1 MVVFWDTK
9 PTSVFAADSLKYR
22 LLSLS
27 DVLPALTKSA
37 DTLKYGLF
45 SGVIPALTKSV
56 IGFVNDLSHRFR
68 FKKFINQKPKISR
81 DEPLDFALTSP
92 VTEPLQNLSRTSPVT
107 EDEIVGSRCNVSE
120 SFCAA
125 ITEDYCEYCGLEDH
139 SRSICPARNA
149 YCEFCSKRGHIS
161 TVCKRR
167 ARLQSP
173 QLSTVSRNQ
182 SLSPTIIEIHID
194 GQPIKAL
201 IDTGSS
207 ISFVDYRIA
216 QQLKLSIRPCERTI
230 TLAADVS
237 TTKTLGSI
245 LVSKLE
251 IQDFVYQNFEFS
263 ILQGLCCDAIIG
275 HDVFAKHKNLIVNFG
290 GNNSDMHINPI
301 IDDFLDEY
309 CYSADSTYCNLAQAN
324 IDPPPLFHNISSDCS
339 PIACRSRRYSDVD
352 KKFIREQVDLLKG
365 AGVVETSHS
374 PWRAQ
379 VLVARDERHKP
390 RLVIDYSRTIN
401 KFTFLDAYPL
411 PRIDDMAFEV
421 SKYKY
426 YSTLDLK
433 SAYHQIPIAQCDRE
447 YTAFEAGGELLQ
459 FTRIPFG
466 VTNGVSAFQ
475 RTMDNLI
482 AKHDLKGTFAYM
494 DNLTVCG
501 KTQEEHDTNLQ
512 RFYDI
517 VNTYSLTLNHNKSIL
532 SVTEINMLGYLISYQ
547 TVKPDPERMQPLI
560 DLPVPSTPKSLKRA
574 LGLFSYYSQWV
585 EKFSDKIRPLTSIA
599 EFPLSKEAVKA
610 FTNIKHDI
618 AAASLSCPN
627 DSDMIIIESDASDV
641 ALSASL
647 NQNGRPVAFF
657 SRTLQQHEQRHPAI
671 EKEAA
676 AIIEACRKWKHYLS
690 GRRFQ
695 LITDQQSVSFI
706 YNTLK
711 HGKTKNDKILRWRIE
726 LSCLDFDIKYRPGP
740 ENLTADCLS
749 RAHCS
754 AIPNSLRKLKT
765 IHDDLC
771 HPGISRLGHFVRS
784 RNLPYSME
792 DVKSVISQC
801 RVCAEL
807 KPNFFRP
814 INPPLIKATQPFER
828 LGIDFK
834 GPVPSSTQNKYML
847 TVVDEYSRFPFV
859 FPCRDMT
866 AGVVIKCLN
875 EIFATFGITT
885 YIHSDNGSS
894 LVSDELRSHLLSMGI
909 GYSNSTRYNPK
920 GNGQVERYNGTVWKA
935 MQLALKSK
943 GLGTQHWEQVI
954 GSALHSIRTLVCTS
968 TNQTPHERL
977 FGYQRRTLTGH
988 ALPSWLLNKGHVLM
1002 KKHARSSK
1010 YDPLVE
1016 EVDLIEVNPSYAQVK
1031 TASGRELTVSL
1042 RDLAPLPPQEQTSYK
1057 SGTPL
1062 QSQVDHGTPT
1072 PAVNPIANPSASNV
1086 PLPGNAQAPVS
1097 TENIPSTSEHAPPA
1111 AVQQPSSF
1119 VERYPVRNRKQ
1130 TDFYQA

>member
-1 MVVFWDTK
+1 MVVFWDRK
-9 PTSVFAADSLKYR
+9 PTSVFSADSLKYK
-22 LLSLS
+22 LSK
-27 DVLPALTKSA
+27 VLPALTKSV
-37 DTLKYGLF
+37 DTLRHGLI
-45 SGVIPALTKSV
+45 SRSIPALTKSV
-56 IGFVNDLSHRFR
+56 IGFVNDLSHHLR
-68 FKKFINQKPKISR
+68 FKKIINLTPDIS
-81 DEPLDFALTSP
+81 DSSDKPLDCTAPLTE
-92 VTEPLQNLSRTSPVT
+92 VET
-107 EDEIVGSRCNVSE
+107 VGSRCNVSE

-125 ITEDYCEYCGLEDH
+125 ITKDYCEYCGLEDH
-139 SRSICPARNA
+139 IRSICPARNA
-149 YCEFCSKRGHIS
+149 YCKFCSKRGHIS
-161 TVCKRR
+161 TVCRR
-167 ARLQSP
+167 RSRLQTP
-173 QLSTVSRNQ
+173 QLSSVPRDH
-182 SLSPTIIEIHID
+182 SLSPTIIEIQID
-194 GQPIKAL
+194 GQPIRAL
-201 IDTGSS
+201 IDTGSTD
-207 ISFVDYRIA
+207 SFLDYRIA
-216 QQLKLSIRPCERTI
+216 QQLNLPIRPCKRTI
-230 TLAADVS
+230 TLAANVA
-237 TTKTLGSI
+237 TTKTLGSV

-251 IQDFVYQNFEFS
+251 IQDFVYQHFEFS
-263 ILQGLCCDAIIG
+263 LLQGLCCDAIIG
-275 HDVFAKHKNLIVNFG
+275 HDVFAKHKNVIVNFG
-290 GNNSDMHINPI
+290 GKNSDMHINQI
-301 IDDFLDEY
+301 KDDFNEY
-309 CYSADSTYCNLAQAN
+309 CYSADSIYCNLTQAN
-324 IDPPPLFHNISSDCS
+324 IDPPPLFHNISRDCT

-352 KKFIREQVDLLKG
+352 KAFIREQVDILKG

-379 VLVARDERHKP
+379 VLVVREERHKP

-482 AKHDLKGTFAYM
+482 AKHNLKGTLAYM
-494 DNLTVCG
+494 DNITVCG

-517 VNTYSLTLNHNKSIL
+517 VNKYSLTLNHKKSIL

-599 EFPLSKEAVKA
+599 EFPLTNEAVKA
-610 FTNIKHDI
+610 FTGIKHDI

-627 DSDMIIIESDASDV
+627 DSDMIIIETDASDV

-657 SRTLQQHEQRHPAI
+657 SRTLQQHEQKHPAI

-754 AIPNSLRKLKT
+754 AIPNSLQKLKT
-765 IHDDLC
+765 IHDNLC

-834 GPVPSSTQNKYML
+834 GPVPSSTKNKYML

-859 FPCRDMT
+859 FPCQDMS
-866 AGVVIKCLN
+866 AGTIIKCLN
-875 EIFATFGITT
+875 EIFAIFGITT

-894 LVSDELRSHLLSMGI
+894 LISDELRTHLLGMGI

-943 GLGTQHWEQVI
+943 GLGAQHWEQVI

-988 ALPSWLLNKGHVLM
+988 ALPTWLLNKGHVLM
-1002 KKHARSSK
+1002 KKHARISK

-1016 EVDLIEVNPSYAQVK
+1016 EVDLIEVNPSYAQVR

-1042 RDLAPLPPQEQTSYK
+1042 RDLAPLPPQEQTLYESR
-1057 SGTPL
+1057 SPL
-1062 QSQVDHGTPT
+1062 QLQVDHGTPT
-1072 PAVNPIANPSASNV
+1072 PAVDPIAEPSASNA
-1086 PLPGNAQAPVS
+1086 PLPGITQAPKCIPVP
-1097 TENIPSTSEHAPPA
+1097 TESIPSASEHSPPA
-1111 AVQQPSSF
+1111 AVQQPSF
-1119 VERYPVRNRKQ
+1119 FDERYPVRNRKQ
-1130 TDFYQA
+1130 TSFYQGEM